1 MRDLGIEKGSIAA
14 HQISQKIAFSLH
26 HECCIMPHD
35 VLRPNLAKKY
45 TRYIFICVV
54 PPNDILHI

>member
-1 MRDLGIEKGSIAA
+1 MIYMRDLGIEKGSIAA
-14 HQISQKIAFSLH
+14 NEISQKIAFSLH

-45 TRYIFICVV
+45 TR
-54 PPNDILHI
+54 